1 MRATAL
7 TGMAETMVITIAS
20 NSKVKPLSDLAQGT
34 LTCLMP
40 QGCIAHGE
48 VSALARADP
57 AWHRARRRQERW
69 APRKRAVA
77 WRPSLTAAARAAL
90 GVSGRNEETAAFSR
104 TRKHDKVAS
113 QGYPSK
119 G

>member
-1 MRATAL
+1 MDMDFATCCPL
-7 TGMAETMVITIAS
+7 VRPCLPRIRLLFVGSRFRSTLPSDGPSRFRPCAS
-20 NSKVKPLSDLAQGT
+20 LVLHLHQVAQGT
-34 LTCLMP
+34 FTPRLPDMP
-40 QGCIAHGE
+40 GTQ
-48 VSALARADP
+48 
-57 AWHRARRRQERW
+57 
-69 APRKRAVA
+69 RAVA